1 MTSNR
6 DTSTVIIAV
15 VIAGSTTRCDV
26 KGGRG
31 GEVRY
36 AGVPR
41 FGFAQCASAER
52 GDFTTALVA
61 AQDSRNACE
70 RTVRLAL
77 RSSLLHR
84 RARATSSRELED
96 SRELRSGPTFTPQP
110 AVEAQERRGRFSS
123 RIVVPLTRFRGAPAC
138 RASTPSWRF
147 TTRTARALGAMST
160 LAMRCVTSRRRPVRP
175 QTSPSPPSSPATS
188 SCASSPRRISMRRA
202 SRDPRWRPSSSIPAG
217 PGGFLR

>member
-1 MTSNR
+1 MNVSRVQCRVGRLMRAHKAWERASRLSSAPRGAGFGVTSNR

-41 FGFAQCASAER
+41 FGFAHCASAER
-52 GDFTTALVA
+52 GDFSCAPVA

-77 RSSLLHR
+77 GSSLLHR

-96 SRELRSGPTFTPQP
+96 SRELQSGPTFTPRP
-110 AVEAQERRGRFSS
+110 AVEAQERRGRF
-123 RIVVPLTRFRGAPAC
+123 
-138 RASTPSWRF
+138 
-147 TTRTARALGAMST
+147 
-160 LAMRCVTSRRRPVRP
+160 RRE
-175 QTSPSPPSSPATS
+175 SSSP
-188 SCASSPRRISMRRA
+188 
-202 SRDPRWRPSSSIPAG
+202 
-217 PGGFLR
+217 